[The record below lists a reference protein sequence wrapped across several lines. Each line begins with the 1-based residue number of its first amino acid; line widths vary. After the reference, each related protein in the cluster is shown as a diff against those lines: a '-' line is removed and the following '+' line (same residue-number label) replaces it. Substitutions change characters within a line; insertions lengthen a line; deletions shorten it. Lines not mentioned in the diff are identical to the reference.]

1 MSILFLRE
9 RVLYN
14 IETRLLNQNQHILK
28 ASTIRH
34 SDMQALPVVISKG
47 KEFICFSLDSFSM
60 KEAIKQRNLQVH
72 QTKPDSTDIPEK
84 LVGGNK

>member
-1 MSILFLRE
+1 
-9 RVLYN
+9 
-14 IETRLLNQNQHILK
+14 
-28 ASTIRH
+28 
-34 SDMQALPVVISKG
+34 MQALPVVISKG